1 MSRYKNVARYPIVQI
16 PVMNIILVLVN
27 GNAANPKMSNAVDVK
42 VMNTVITNA
51 NVFLIINCMF

>member
-27 GNAANPKMSNAVDVK
+27 GNTANPKMSNAVDVK
-42 VMNTVITNA
+42 AIRIAMLNT